1 MRLRTLL
8 AVGLAALVSGI
19 LAAHAQLPGVNS
31 TLPTVFTYMYE
42 ASTNKPTYSAAM
54 SIANGSVASSPT
66 DVCSLQGS
74 ATRTIRV
81 RNITVG
87 GVATAVAT
95 EPVAI
100 LRRNAAPS
108 AGTSIA
114 FTPSAYDSSNSAA
127 TAIADVYTSNPAGGV
142 GAATVLAD
150 ALVTW
155 GNFTTGVGSGNYTFT
170 FGRLGSPVI
179 LRGTSQ
185 VLSVNLS
192 GITSAGLNLQCTFE
206 WTEYTDTAG

>member
-1 MRLRTLL
+1 MKLKTLL
-8 AVGLAALVSGI
+8 LVGTAALVSGV

-54 SIANGSVASSPT
+54 SIGSGLVPSSPT

-74 ATRTIRV
+74 STKTIRV
-81 RNITVG
+81 RRVIVG
-87 GVATAVAT
+87 GVAPAVAT

-100 LRRNAAPS
+100 IRRNAAPS
-108 AGTSIA
+108 AGTSTA
-114 FTPSAYDSSNSAA
+114 FTPAAYDTSNSAA
-127 TAIADVYTSNPAGGV
+127 TAIADVYTVNPSGTVGV
-142 GAATVLAD
+142 PTVLAD

-155 GNFTTGVGSGNYTFT
+155 SNFTTGVGSGNYTFA
-170 FGRLGSPVI
+170 FGQFGSPAI

-192 GITSAGLNLQCTFE
+192 GITTAGLNLQCTFE
-206 WTEYTDTAG
+206 WTEYTDSAG